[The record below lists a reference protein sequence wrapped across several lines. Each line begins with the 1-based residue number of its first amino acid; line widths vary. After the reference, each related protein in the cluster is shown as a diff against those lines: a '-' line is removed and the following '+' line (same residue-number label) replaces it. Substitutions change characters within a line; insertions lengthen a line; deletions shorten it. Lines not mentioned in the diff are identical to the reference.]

1 MSLALLSVLSLF
13 VPSVVS
19 HGNTTS
25 FPATVSGLAQTF
37 EGHLAVPFG
46 CGINLDDMP
55 EDSPSLNLAALW
67 LRAAFHDVGKYD
79 PLTNATVAGLLPT
92 FLNEKEND
100 GIGLSIATHFA
111 SKYKFNYSSA
121 DFIAIAGQVTV
132 THCGGPSFN
141 FSVGRVDAPSGTKFS
156 SLPNLLPDDE
166 LDSYQVIKQ
175 KLYRLGLNNEDIVAL
190 VSGSHTMGG
199 VHAAISPKAT
209 NKTFEAFDTTPGIFD
224 NDIFKQSLKGNCR
237 LKVDC
242 NIAKDPELRPI
253 VELFA
258 LDQAAFF
265 KQYALSYPKLTSI
278 GQNSNGWAS
287 FHLDLTVHENLMK
300 EGGVNPPGF
309 NVSTLATPSS
319 VTTSSKSAAV
329 GIFGMLA
336 ASIWILAFSL

>member
-1 MSLALLSVLSLF
+1 MSLALLSVLSLL
-13 VPSVVS
+13 VSSVVS

-46 CGINLDDMP
+46 CGINLDDMV
-55 EDSPSLNLAALW
+55 SRRLSFSNLAALW
-67 LRAAFHDVGKYD
+67 LRAAFHDVGKYN
-79 PLTNATVAGLLPT
+79 PSTSAPVAGLLPT

-199 VHAAISPKAT
+199 
-209 NKTFEAFDTTPGIFD
+209 
-224 NDIFKQSLKGNCR
+224 QSLKGNCR

-258 LDQAAFF
+258 QDQAAFF
-265 KQYALSYPKLTSI
+265 KQYALSYPKLTSV
-278 GQNSNGWAS
+278 GQNNNGWAS
-287 FHLDLTVHENLMK
+287 FHLDLTVHENLVK
-300 EGGVNPPGF
+300 EGGVNPPEF
-309 NVSTLATPSS
+309 NVSPLATPSS

-329 GIFGMLA
+329 GIFGTLA
-336 ASIWILAFSL
+336 ASIWVLAFSL